1 MRGSGQAGSGGCHG
15 GAPGTRSACADWLGG
30 ARGVSRR
37 GRGGAR
43 AGGRV
48 VAASRAGV
56 VHGLGARAGVRWQA
70 ERGRAVRRA
79 GQRPGAGARQRREKG
94 RGKEKRKEKRK
105 EEKEKRGK
113 RNGKKGKEIGKK
125 KNGREGRKRRGA
137 VRASGDR
144 VCGRPRVACG
154 RGRWGH
160 AVGGERGK
168 RRGEKGGAGFA
179 AAGHDASRWMGKRWD
194 AD

>member
-1 MRGSGQAGSGGCHG
+1 MG
-15 GAPGTRSACADWLGG
+15 
-30 ARGVSRR
+30 
-37 GRGGAR
+37 
-43 AGGRV
+43 
-48 VAASRAGV
+48 
-56 VHGLGARAGVRWQA
+56 
-70 ERGRAVRRA
+70 
-79 GQRPGAGARQRREKG
+79 
-94 RGKEKRKEKRK
+94 GKE
-105 EEKEKRGK
+105 GK
-113 RNGKKGKEIGKK
+113 GG
-125 KNGREGRKRRGA
+125 GA

-168 RRGEKGGAGFA
+168 RGGEKGGAGFA